1 MSIRSKKTQMNF
13 TKTENSFLT
22 GTEKETDRGTEGKS
36 CAAQQIF
43 WAAVLLIAGVVWNV
57 GIYLIWETVQ

>member
-22 GTEKETDRGTEGKS
+22 GTEKETDRGTADKN
-36 CAAQQIF
+36 CAAEQVL
-43 WAAVLLIAGVVWNV
+43 WAVVLLFAGVVWNI
-57 GIYLIWETVQ
+57 GIYLVWEIVQ